1 MYKTIQRELSFFD
14 KMKRLFCCKSVT
26 SDIVEQEERFKTM
39 YAIMSMSISDGSIR
53 PERLPGAK
61 NISAH
66 RRIELMNEV
75 NQ

>member
-1 MYKTIQRELSFFD
+1 
-14 KMKRLFCCKSVT
+14 MKRLFCCKSVT
-26 SDIVEQEERFKTM
+26 SDSVEQEERFKTM
-39 YAIMSMSISDGSIR
+39 YAIMSVRDGSIR

-75 NQ
+75 NQQ